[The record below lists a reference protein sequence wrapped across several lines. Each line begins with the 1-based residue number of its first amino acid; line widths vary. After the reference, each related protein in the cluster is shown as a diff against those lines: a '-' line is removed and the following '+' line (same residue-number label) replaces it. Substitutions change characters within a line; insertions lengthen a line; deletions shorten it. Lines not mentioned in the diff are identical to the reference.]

1 MQPGIPPGNP
11 GNIGPFGQPVPPQG
25 LQGLQDL
32 QAALVAAQQ
41 MQQQLVEAQKQIA
54 ATQVQ
59 GQAGGGLV
67 EATLNGQGQVV
78 SIRIDPQVVDPDDVE
93 TLQDLLVV
101 ALGDAAEKL
110 REAAK
115 EILAPV
121 AAKAG
126 RPLPES

>member
-11 GNIGPFGQPVPPQG
+11 GNIGPFGQPVPPPG

-78 SIRIDPQVVDPDDVE
+78 SIRIDPQVVDPGDVE

-101 ALGDAAEKL
+101 ALGDAAEK
-110 REAAK
+110 
-115 EILAPV
+115 
-121 AAKAG
+121 
-126 RPLPES
+126 